1 MKMGKPLRIPEWA
14 TPIFRLRLREGPD
27 GRKYLIGTWGLV
39 RVFVFRNPEKHDD
52 QSASDFV
59 VCFAKNQAIE
69 NSFSQPDPPDFV

>member
-59 VCFAKNQAIE
+59 VCFAKPNNEIDGPS
-69 NSFSQPDPPDFV
+69 NPFLLDD